1 MKAGRSVDG
10 IVYPDVGQ
18 QISDLVSQQPGE
30 AEAPSIKSVVPRKR
44 VDDYKAIISS
54 GYSRLDQ
61 LLRKEFPPLSSF
73 GFIPRPAGWQTAPAI
88 FHQPQFRQA
97 LTELCSALSSDTK
110 LQELADDLVADSED
124 APMKVQHFL
133 SAGFRGLVFPADIA
147 STKEPLKFIRER
159 SLYSLDELRQT
170 LFDPRTNSS
179 EKASAL
185 LQFRAKLEAL
195 KTLGD
200 FIQNSFADLDY
211 LELSRVKAPLL
222 C

>member
-30 AEAPSIKSVVPRKR
+30 AEAPEIKAVVPRRR
-44 VDDYKAIISS
+44 VDEYKAIVST

-61 LLRKEFPPLSSF
+61 LLRKEFPPLSTF
-73 GFIPRPAGWQTAPAI
+73 GFIPRPAGWQTAPDI
-88 FHQPQFRQA
+88 FHHPQIRRELNELFQA
-97 LTELCSALSSDTK
+97 LGADTK

-124 APMKVQHFL
+124 APINIQHFL
-133 SAGFRGLVFPADIA
+133 TAGFRGLVFPADVP
-147 STKEPLKFIRER
+147 SMEDPLKFIRER
-159 SLYSLDELRQT
+159 SLHSLDELRQK
-170 LFDPRTNSS
+170 LFDGRTSSS

-185 LQFRAKLEAL
+185 LQFRSKLDAL
-195 KTLGD
+195 KKLGE

>member
-30 AEAPSIKSVVPRKR
+30 AAPDIKALVPRKR
-44 VDDYKAIISS
+44 VDEYKAIVSS

-73 GFIPRPAGWQTAPAI
+73 GFIPRPDGWQTAPTI
-88 FHQPQFRQA
+88 FHQPQIRQA
-97 LTELCSALSSDTK
+97 LSELSHALGADTK
-110 LQELADDLVADSED
+110 LQELADDLVADSAE
-124 APMKVQHFL
+124 APMNIQHFL
-133 SAGFRGLVFPADIA
+133 TAGFRGLVFPAEVPSA
-147 STKEPLKFIRER
+147 EEPLKFIRER
-159 SLYSLDELRQT
+159 SLYSLDELRKK
-170 LFDPRTNSS
+170 LFDSRTNSS

-195 KTLGD
+195 TKLGD

-211 LELSRVKAPLL
+211 LELSRVKAPIL